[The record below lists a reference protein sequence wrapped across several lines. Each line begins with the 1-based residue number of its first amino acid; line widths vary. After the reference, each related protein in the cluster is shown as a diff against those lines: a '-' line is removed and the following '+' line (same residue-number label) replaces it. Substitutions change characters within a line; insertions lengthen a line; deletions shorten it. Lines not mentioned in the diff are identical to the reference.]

1 MGSSTDTEVW
11 LTRVRS
17 SFPHRLVADHAAAL
31 AYDEIAVWLSL
42 PSAFCWLGWNKA
54 LDAAGYPDRVMRE
67 RKQQEMNGWIQQARL
82 TLNAGLL

>member
-1 MGSSTDTEVW
+1 
-11 LTRVRS
+11 
-17 SFPHRLVADHAAAL
+17 
-31 AYDEIAVWLSL
+31 VWLSL